1 MKKLLF
7 LVCAVGWITAKSQTY
22 VWENLQQFP
31 YSSVDTFLSEIVI
44 DSKDNLWVR
53 GEQGLFKITKSGGL
67 KIYNS
72 SNSPYENLGPGLC
85 VDANDHI
92 WIGNGAEL
100 LELDG
105 DSVWK
110 EYNSSNSGHPG
121 QKILHIQ
128 ADKNGNIWC
137 VLDRNGIGKF
147 NNGTFT
153 LFNTSNSQI
162 PTNFVT
168 RVTIDRNNNVWLI
181 SYKALIKFN
190 QVSFTTYLKLSNGQD
205 LPSDMISIHADKNS
219 HIWAGCFSNKI
230 VHFDVNQN
238 TVKTESPVNTPG
250 LLGVNKIIEDK
261 IGKVWFIAS
270 SGEVFNFNG
279 TQWSTNVGNSSAQ
292 NGWFIGGGFDRD
304 NTLWVTSNNKGLFKL
319 TNTNP
324 DTGTIT
330 RIKETTDI
338 SIKAFADVFPNPT
351 VNGAKVKYGNFKT
364 EVAIKIFDNK
374 GVIIRSHKHL
384 AAQGEVPI
392 EMGLQ
397 QGIYFV
403 HISSQYHSITK
414 KLIIL

>member
-1 MKKLLF
+1 MKKFLF
-7 LVCAVGWITAKSQTY
+7 LFCTVSWITAQSQTY
-22 VWENLQQFP
+22 VWQNLQQFSN
-31 YSSVDTFLSEIVI
+31 SSVDSVLSEIAI

-53 GEQGLFKITKSGGL
+53 GDQGLFKITKSGSL

-72 SNSPYENLGPGLC
+72 SNSPYGNLGPGLC

-121 QKILHIQ
+121 QKILNIQ
-128 ADKNGNIWC
+128 SDKNGNVWC
-137 VLDRNGIGKF
+137 VFDKNGIGKF
-147 NNGTFT
+147 NNGSFT
-153 LFNTSNSQI
+153 LFNASNSQI
-162 PTNFVT
+162 PTNFIT

-181 SYKALIKFN
+181 TYKALIKFN
-190 QVSFTTYLKLSNGQD
+190 QVSFTTYTKLSNGQD

-238 TVKTESPVNTPG
+238 TVKTESPVNTTG

-279 TQWSTNVGNSSAQ
+279 TQWATNVGNSSAQ

-364 EVAIKIFDNK
+364 EVAVQIFDCK
-374 GVIIRSHKHL
+374 GMIVGAHKHL
-384 AAQGEVPI
+384 PPQGEAPI
-392 EMGLQ
+392 EKGLQ

-403 HISSQYHSITK
+403 HISSQHHSITK